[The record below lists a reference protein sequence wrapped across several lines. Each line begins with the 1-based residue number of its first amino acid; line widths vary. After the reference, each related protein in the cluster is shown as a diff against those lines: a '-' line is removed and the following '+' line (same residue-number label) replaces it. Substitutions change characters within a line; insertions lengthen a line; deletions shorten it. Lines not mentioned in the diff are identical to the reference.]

1 MCSLH
6 RTLSGRIGGGFQQV
20 LVAMLCVAMSAYAL
34 CAQTPP
40 TKQASPE
47 VLKMRVLGVHHV
59 DKHDLEK
66 SIATQASR
74 CNSPLLLPICFFSK
88 SPIFVEKHYLDRQE
102 FQRDVLRIRVYYWRS
117 GYRDATVD
125 TSITPNGKGVTVTFQ
140 IHEGEPTI
148 VSALRIDYDTSL
160 ISVKQRNRLAILRVG
175 HPLNM
180 LTLDTMRLN
189 FQSQMWQRGY
199 ADAIVDTAIA
209 VNDSTRRAAVALR
222 VFPNWPTTV
231 GSIQV
236 LGNQRVS
243 TQTILDMLLLRPGH
257 PYSRDDM
264 LESQRTLYTSSLFRL
279 ASILPPTGDSVKHI
293 QIQVVE
299 APLHDARIGGGLD
312 NVNFGQLE
320 GSYTAHNLLGG
331 ARRLDVTASVGNL
344 LAQSWNGRGPF
355 QDVTKNVIGPTN
367 IFLQPTWG
375 ASMDFLQP
383 AFMRRPANQAGF
395 GIFAHRRS
403 EPGIFIDRGYGAQAT
418 FTRQFASRTPGS
430 FTYRYEVTRVEAGD
444 VYFCV
449 NYGVCDTTTI
459 SVLRSHQSLSPLT
472 FTAFVDRSDQ
482 PFTPTKGYVARVDLQ
497 SATRYTFSDYRYNR
511 AMGDVAAY
519 WHPSL
524 RHEVVAGHLRLGVV
538 RAMTSSAGDTVLHPR
553 TRFYAGGAM
562 SVRGYGENQL
572 GPRVLTISADSLRFS
587 RNHDVLCP
595 LTTPITACDPNKVQ
609 SNGEF
614 VPRPTGGTSVIE
626 GSIELRVPLMHRLDG
641 AVFVDG
647 AVVGNGKFQGL
658 KDVASITNFAR
669 GTGAITPGAGIRY
682 NSPVGPI
689 RVDFGYRP
697 GLTQTLPVVTNT
709 LVNGVPKLVALQTER
724 VFMEGRNTFLG
735 HLVLHLSIGQAY

>member
-1 MCSLH
+1 MRSLSLAAY
-6 RTLSGRIGGGFQQV
+6 LSMAVTASLLR
-20 LVAMLCVAMSAYAL
+20 
-34 CAQTPP
+34 AQAPSP
-40 TKQASPE
+40 TKEPSPE
-47 VLKMRVLGVHHV
+47 VLKLRILGVKHV
-59 DKHDLEK
+59 DAHDLGK

-117 GYRDATVD
+117 GYREATVD
-125 TSITPNGKGVTVTFQ
+125 TSVTRNGKGVTVTFN

-148 VSALRIDYDTSL
+148 VTALHIDYDTSL

-243 TQTILDMLLLRPGH
+243 TQTILDMLLLRPGQ
-257 PYSRDDM
+257 PYIRDDM

-312 NVNFGQLE
+312 NVNFGQFE

-331 ARRLDVTASVGNL
+331 ARRLDVTASLGNL

-367 IFLQPTWG
+367 VFLQPTWA

-403 EPGIFIDRGYGAQAT
+403 EPGIFIDRGYGATAT
-418 FTRQFASRTPGS
+418 FTRQLAARAPGS
-430 FTYRYEVTRVEAGD
+430 LTYRYEVTRVEAGD
-444 VYFCV
+444 IYFCV
-449 NYGVCDTTTI
+449 NYGVCDATTI
-459 SVLRSHQSLSPLT
+459 SVLRSHQTLSPLT
-472 FTAFVDRSDQ
+472 LSAFVDRSDQ
-482 PFTPTKGYVARVDLQ
+482 PFTPTKGYVAKEDLQ
-497 SATRYTFSDYRYNR
+497 YASRYTASDYRYDR
-511 AMGDVAAY
+511 ALLDAAAY
-519 WHPSL
+519 WHPTL
-524 RHEVVAGHLRLGVV
+524 RHEVLASHLRLGVV
-538 RAMTSSAGDTVLHPR
+538 RAITSANGDTVLHPR

-562 SVRGYGENQL
+562 SVGGYGENQL
-572 GPRVLTISADSLRFS
+572 GPRVLTISDSALRGFDPHT
-587 RNHDVLCP
+587 RTFKWCP
-595 LTTPITACDPNKVQ
+595 LPTPITACNPNHD
-609 SNGEF
+609 SLPNSRF
-614 VPRPTGGTSVIE
+614 IARPTGGTSVIE
-626 GSIELRVPLMHRLDG
+626 GSVELRVPLMHRLDG
-641 AVFVDG
+641 AVFVDA
-647 AVVGNGKFQGL
+647 AVVGNGALQGF
-658 KDVASITNFAR
+658 KDLTSITNFTR
-669 GTGAITPGAGIRY
+669 GAGAITPGFGFRY

-689 RVDFGYRP
+689 RIDVGYNPR
-697 GLTQTLPVVTNT
+697 LL
-709 LVNGVPKLVALQTER
+709 ER
-724 VFMEGRNTFLG
+724 SEERRVGKEW
-735 HLVLHLSIGQAY
+735 

>member
-1 MCSLH
+1 M
-6 RTLSGRIGGGFQQV
+6 
-20 LVAMLCVAMSAYAL
+20 LVATLCVGMSTHVL
-34 CAQTPP
+34 RAQAPPP
-40 TKQASPE
+40 TKQSSPE
-47 VLKMRVLGVHHV
+47 VLKMRVLGVKHV
-59 DKHDLEK
+59 DQHDLEK

-117 GYRDATVD
+117 GYREATVD
-125 TSITPNGKGVTVTFQ
+125 TSITPNGKGVTVTFS

-148 VSALRIDYDTSL
+148 LSALRIDYDSTLMSAK
-160 ISVKQRNRLAILRVG
+160 VRNRLAILRVG
-175 HPLNM
+175 RPLNL
-180 LTLDTMRLN
+180 LTLDTMRVN
-189 FQSQMWQRGY
+189 FQSEMWQRGY

-209 VNDSTRRAAVALR
+209 VNDSARRAAVSLR
-222 VFPNWPTTV
+222 VFPNWPTKV

-243 TQTILDMLLLRPGH
+243 TQTILDMLLLRPGQ
-257 PYSRDDM
+257 PYIRDNM
-264 LESQRTLYTSSLFRL
+264 LESQRTLYTSNLFRL

-312 NVNFGQLE
+312 NVNFAQLE
-320 GSYTAHNLLGG
+320 GSYSAHNLLGG
-331 ARRLDVTASVGNL
+331 ARRLDVTASIGNL
-344 LAQSWNGRGPF
+344 FATSWNGRGPF
-355 QDVTKNVIGPTN
+355 VDVTKDVIGPTD

-375 ASMDFLQP
+375 ASIDFLQP

-418 FTRQFASRTPGS
+418 FTRQFAPRAPGS
-430 FTYRYEVTRVEAGD
+430 LTYRYEVTRVEAGD

-459 SVLRSHQSLSPLT
+459 SVLRNHQTLSPITL
-472 FTAFVDRSDQ
+472 TAFVDRSDQ
-482 PFTPTKGYVARVDLQ
+482 PFTPTKGYVARLDLQ
-497 SATRYTFSDYRYNR
+497 SATRYTLSDYRYNR
-511 AMGDVAAY
+511 ALLDAAAY

-524 RHEVVAGHLRLGVV
+524 RHEVVASHLRLGVV
-538 RAMTSSAGDTVLHPR
+538 RAMTSSMGDTVLHPR

-572 GPRVLTISADSLRFS
+572 GPRVLTISADTLRLS
-587 RNHDVLCP
+587 CP
-595 LTTPITACDPNKVQ
+595 ASTPITACDPNKVGAN
-609 SNGEF
+609 SKF

-626 GSIELRVPLMHRLDG
+626 GSVELRVPLMHRLDG

-647 AVVGNGKFQGL
+647 AVVGNGSLQGF
-658 KDVASITNFAR
+658 KDVASITNFAQ

-689 RVDFGYRP
+689 RIDFGYRP
-697 GLTQTLPVVTNT
+697 GLTQTLPVVTNDI
-709 LVNGVPKLVALQTER
+709 VNGVPKLVTLQTER
-724 VFMEGRNTFLG
+724 VFMEGKNTFLG

>member
-1 MCSLH
+1 M
-6 RTLSGRIGGGFQQV
+6 I
-20 LVAMLCVAMSAYAL
+20 VATLCVVMSVSVL
-34 CAQTPP
+34 DAQSPSP
-40 TKQASPE
+40 TKESSPE
-47 VLKMRVLGVHHV
+47 VLKLRILGVRHV
-59 DKHDLEK
+59 DQHDLEK
-66 SIATQASR
+66 NIATQASR

-88 SPIFVEKHYLDRQE
+88 SPIFVEKHHLDRKE
-102 FQRDVLRIRVYYWRS
+102 FQLDVLRIRVYYWRS
-117 GYRDATVD
+117 GYREATVD
-125 TSITPNGKGVTVTFQ
+125 SSITPNGKGVTVTFD

-148 VSALRIDYDTSL
+148 VSALRIDYDSTL
-160 ISVKQRNRLAILRVG
+160 ISARQRNRLAILRVG
-175 HPLNM
+175 RPLNL

-209 VNDSTRRAAVALR
+209 VNDSARRAAVALR
-222 VFPNWPTTV
+222 VFPNWPTKV

-243 TQTILDMLLLRPGH
+243 TQTILNMLLLRPGQ
-257 PYSRDDM
+257 PYVRDAM
-264 LESQRTLYTSSLFRL
+264 LESQRTLYTSNMFRL
-279 ASILPPTGDSVKHI
+279 ASILPPTGDSVKQI

-299 APLHDARIGGGLD
+299 APLHDARVGGGLD
-312 NVNFGQLE
+312 NVNFGQLDA
-320 GSYTAHNLLGG
+320 SYSAHNLFGG
-331 ARRLDVTASVGNL
+331 ARRMDITASIGSLFATNL
-344 LAQSWNGRGPF
+344 NGVGPF
-355 QDVTKNVIGPTN
+355 VDVTKNVIGPTSP
-367 IFLQPTWG
+367 FLQPTWG
-375 ASMDFLQP
+375 ASIDFLQP

-418 FTRQFASRTPGS
+418 FTRQFAQRAPGS
-430 FTYRYEVTRVEAGD
+430 LTYRYEVTRVEAGD

-459 SVLRSHQSLSPLT
+459 SVLRSHQTLSPLT

-497 SATRYTFSDYRYNR
+497 SATRYTLSDYRYNR
-511 AMGDVAAY
+511 ALADVAAY

-524 RHEVVAGHLRLGVV
+524 RHEVVASRLRLGVV
-538 RAMTSSAGDTVLHPR
+538 RAMTSSTGDTVLHPR

-572 GPRVLTISADSLRFS
+572 GPRVLTISADSLRFQQN
-587 RNHDVLCP
+587 RGQPTRPLCP
-595 LTTPITACDPNKVQ
+595 LSTPITACNPNDVGRN
-609 SNGEF
+609 SEF

-626 GSIELRVPLMHRLDG
+626 GSVELRVPLMHRLDG

-647 AVVGNGKFQGL
+647 AVVGNGTFQGF
-658 KDVASITNFAR
+658 KDVTSITNFGK

-689 RVDFGYRP
+689 RIDFGYRP
-697 GLTQTLPVVTNT
+697 GITQTLPVVTND
-709 LVNGVPKLVALQTER
+709 LVNGVPKLVSLQTQR
-724 VFMEGRNTFLG
+724 VFTEGKNTFLG